1 MDVRGK
7 HLQDVLKDLKRQV
20 LDVEVEVNF
29 NRRAYRGKEKRDI
42 ERFRLVAIY
51 NEDEDKYHMYI
62 TNISP
67 ELLGPE
73 EVARLYGARW
83 EVEILFKELKSR
95 YALDMVPTSNP
106 QVIEAMIWIAILML
120 LISRK
125 IYKVVRA
132 LNPEAKMAR
141 FTTLRWSNIF
151 TENAGSILASIL
163 RYIGLETSLKTS
175 LEFSISEAVDP
186 HVTRKRFTEEWW
198 A

>member
-1 MDVRGK
+1 
-7 HLQDVLKDLKRQV
+7 
-20 LDVEVEVNF
+20 
-29 NRRAYRGKEKRDI
+29 
-42 ERFRLVAIY
+42 
-51 NEDEDKYHMYI
+51 MYV
-62 TNISP
+62 TNISL
-67 ELLGPE
+67 ELLEPE

-106 QVIEAMIWIAILML
+106 KVIEAMIWIAILTL
-120 LISRK
+120 IISRK

-151 TENAGSILASIL
+151 TENASSLLAGVL
-163 RYIGLETSLKTS
+163 QHMGLETSLKTY
-175 LEFSISEAVDP
+175 LEFSMSEEVDP
-186 HVTRKRFTEEWW
+186 HVTRKLFTEEWW

>member
-1 MDVRGK
+1 MWRTWPDDVIFYFIRIPRC
-7 HLQDVLKDLKRQV
+7 LL
-20 LDVEVEVNF
+20 
-29 NRRAYRGKEKRDI
+29 RD
-42 ERFRLVAIY
+42 
-51 NEDEDKYHMYI
+51 HMYI

-125 IYKVVRA
+125 IYRVVRA